1 MIEYLNELIFRSSIY
16 SQILRTKN
24 FFALITRLIFH
35 NFVPPLFLLPYLKKK
50 REKEKRKERESGIAK
65 GSWRRELIVARSR
78 FIIISITSET
88 GARSTLSIGLRRFPL
103 LRRNT
108 ALPLPSAS
116 RPGTLENR
124 QHIAHA

>member
-50 REKEKRKERESGIAK
+50 ERERKKEREGEWNREGKLEK
-65 GSWRRELIVARSR
+65 GTHCCAFTLYYYFNYVRN
-78 FIIISITSET
+78 